1 MSPTEPTAMRFRAAL
16 DPPAETKRQVW
27 TLVIWLVFLG
37 AAVVVGAAFGTHAPT
52 ALDPLTVDPGSEEV
66 QVELHR
72 SHVARVKVA
81 VFLGLV
87 APTLFTLVLARR
99 HRRNGAHARGITVEL
114 TETELRIWGR
124 GYGSRVAIR
133 DATVQ
138 ERLVDVYAGRL
149 GAWRQIRLVLRT
161 RQKTLE
167 LAAPARTGDDRDLPV
182 SGGEADCVELARED
196 YGALKEEIFLRQGSV

>member
-1 MSPTEPTAMRFRAAL
+1 MRFRAAL

-27 TLVIWLVFLG
+27 TLLIWLVFLG

-52 ALDPLTVDPGSEEV
+52 ALDPLTVDSGSEEV
-66 QVELHR
+66 QTELHR

-81 VFLGLV
+81 VILGLV
-87 APTLFTLVLARR
+87 APTLFTWVLARR
-99 HRRNGAHARGITVEL
+99 HRRNGAHAHGITVEL
-114 TETELRIWGR
+114 TETDELRIWGR

-161 RQKTLE
+161 RRQTLE
-167 LAAPARTGDDRDLPV
+167 LAAPARAGDDRDLPLN
-182 SGGEADCVELARED
+182 GGEADCVELARDD
-196 YGALKEEIFLRQGSV
+196 YSRLKEEIFLRRRERGVID